1 LTLLVAA
8 FFIPDVLK
16 QWLFAR
22 RKSHRQLLLPRDI
35 PFSATYI
42 LLLRDKGVMLNHR
55 LLEVK
60 DLKKYYPIT
69 GGLFPR
75 HLGDVKAVDGVS
87 FYIKEGETLGLVGES
102 GCGKST
108 LGRTILR
115 LDEPTEGEIIYRG
128 IDITKLDKKG
138 LRGLRKEIQIIF
150 QDPQSSL
157 DPRMTVGQSIGEPLL
172 IHGMKDDRE
181 RAQRVVEMLER
192 VGLEGQHALRYP
204 HEFSSG
210 QRQRIGIARALTV
223 NPKLIIA
230 DEPVSALD
238 VSIQAQ
244 ILNLMLDLRNEFG
257 LAYLFIAHDLSVIRQ
272 VSHRVAVMYLGKIV
286 ELAGKGEIFENALHP
301 YTEAL
306 RSAIPSIRQKG
317 NTRILLPGSVPS
329 PLNPPAGCRF
339 HTRCHRVLPVCH
351 QEEPQLMDMGE
362 GHLVAC
368 HLYRAGFSSPISRVA
383 ALEK

>member
-1 LTLLVAA
+1 
-8 FFIPDVLK
+8 
-16 QWLFAR
+16 
-22 RKSHRQLLLPRDI
+22 
-35 PFSATYI
+35 
-42 LLLRDKGVMLNHR
+42 MLNHK
-55 LLEVK
+55 LLDVK
-60 DLKKYYPIT
+60 DLKKYYPVT
-69 GGLFPR
+69 GGLLPR

-115 LDEPTEGEIIYRG
+115 LEEPTEGEIIYRG
-128 IDITKLDKKG
+128 TDITKLDKRG
-138 LRGLRKEIQIIF
+138 LRGLRKEIQIVF

-157 DPRMTVGQSIGEPLL
+157 DPRMTVGRSIGEALL
-172 IHGMKDDRE
+172 IHGMGDEKERE
-181 RAQRVVEMLER
+181 QRVAEMLER

-210 QRQRIGIARALTV
+210 QRQRIGIARAFSV
-223 NPKLIIA
+223 NPNLIIA

-244 ILNLMLDLRNEFG
+244 ILNLMLDLREEFG

-272 VSHRVAVMYLGKIV
+272 ISHQVAVMYLGKIV
-286 ELAGKGEIFENALHP
+286 ELAEKGEIFENTLHP

-306 RSAIPSIRQKG
+306 LSAIPHIGQKRR
-317 NTRILLPGSVPS
+317 RILLQGSVPS

-339 HTRCHRVLPVCH
+339 HTRCHRVLPICS
-351 QEEPQLMDMGE
+351 QEEPPLKDVGND
-362 GHLVAC
+362 HLVAC
-368 HLYRAGFSSPISRVA
+368 HLY
-383 ALEK
+383 